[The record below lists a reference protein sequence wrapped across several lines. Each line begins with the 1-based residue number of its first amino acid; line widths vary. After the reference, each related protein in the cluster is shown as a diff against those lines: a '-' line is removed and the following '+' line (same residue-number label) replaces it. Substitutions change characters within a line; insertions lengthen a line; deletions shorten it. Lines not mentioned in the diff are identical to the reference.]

1 MEHQKTPPNRIKY
14 IGKEIKKP
22 TKKTVS
28 ETQKNHPK
36 PKNQKQENDENLNII
51 NNQQE
56 QSNKNKEKEKEKE
69 EYIPFSCIP
78 QLEKNDLSF
87 SFEYI
92 QK

>member
-56 QSNKNKEKEKEKE
+56 QSNKNKEKEKE

-87 SFEYI
+87 SYI